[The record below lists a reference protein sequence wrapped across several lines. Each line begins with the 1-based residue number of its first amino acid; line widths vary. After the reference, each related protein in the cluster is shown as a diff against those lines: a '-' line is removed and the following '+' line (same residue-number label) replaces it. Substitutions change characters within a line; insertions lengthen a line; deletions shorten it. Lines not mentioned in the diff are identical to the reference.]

1 MRQSAAMH
9 QMNARAF
16 LTGVIR
22 ALLFAASDVLGLEVD
37 KNAAISVEFDD
48 TYFTDTESVR
58 ARDLRELEAGVL
70 TAEEYR
76 RKWIEGGE
84 NG

>member
-1 MRQSAAMH
+1 M
-9 QMNARAF
+9 F

-22 ALLFAASDVLGLEVD
+22 ALLFAASEVFGLDVDRG
-37 KNAAISVEFDD
+37 AAISVHFDD

-76 RKWIEGGE
+76 RKWIDGGE